1 MPGRTDNGE
10 DYHRVKVELVD
21 EGEDLSDLRRA
32 NDFFEKIRQ
41 QITQWA
47 EKKGGTK
54 GKKVAEM
61 LLVAPDIFMLL
72 VRLARD
78 KRIPVSVK
86 ATVLAG
92 IVYFLAP
99 IDFLPEAI
107 FGPLGYGDD
116 LLLAVHIINLILNA
130 NREVV
135 LENWSGNSDL
145 LLFLQDVAANAEKL
159 VNKNVY
165 RKLMD
170 FFNNKRRK

>member
-1 MPGRTDNGE
+1 MPERNE
-10 DYHRVKVELVD
+10 HEEAYERVKVELVD
-21 EGEDLSDLRRA
+21 EGEDLTDLRRA

-47 EKKGGTK
+47 ERKGGAK
-54 GKKVAEM
+54 GKKVAEI

-78 KRIPVSVK
+78 KRIPVSIK

-92 IVYFLAP
+92 IAYFLAP

-116 LLLAVHIINLILNA
+116 LLLAVHIINLVLNS

-145 LLFLQDVAANAEKL
+145 LIFLQDVAANAEKL

-165 RKLMD
+165 RKLMG
-170 FFNNKRRK
+170 FFNKRK